1 MISPVSC
8 SVGRTTMQRA
18 VYELDAA
25 ALHTKHPRENLLGR
39 RCFHSCWPH
48 ERSDRHNPASSGVAG
63 SSRRR
68 RGLGTLEPPCAPPGG
83 ARQRGRARMSLLT
96 WTVSDGGVHHA
107 DFGGGRYSVART
119 HGRVPR
125 FVARWHRS
133 RGQFTEGKNITG
145 APTNRSRQA
154 CLRAA
159 RGAADRHSL
168 GPGRM
173 RMARHSGV
181 GGVLTRRR

>member
-8 SVGRTTMQRA
+8 SIGRTTMQRA

-48 ERSDRHNPASSGVAG
+48 ERSDRRNPASSGVGFVATQKRAG
-63 SSRRR
+63 DARA
-68 RGLGTLEPPCAPPGG
+68 TLRPSWRSETE
-83 ARQRGRARMSLLT
+83 RGRARMSLLT

-145 APTNRSRQA
+145 APTIEAAKLA
-154 CLRAA
+154 CE
-159 RGAADRHSL
+159 RHAEQRTDI
-168 GPGRM
+168 P
-173 RMARHSGV
+173 
-181 GGVLTRRR
+181 